1 MCDYVLLGRTRQR
14 PVFGGNVIGLLAA
27 AEPLPHLVEQRLQA
41 LGVLLAVEEGAL
53 AARHPHLGPYRPQVL
68 LVRAQLDGNVL
79 VLLAAARNQL
89 RTAERGQ
96 LRGSHSVRRNLIL
109 LVWGFFRLVD

>member
-27 AEPLPHLVEQRLQA
+27 AEPFPHLVEQRLQA
-41 LGVLLAVEEGAL
+41 LGVLLAVEKGTL
-53 AARHPHLGPYRPQVL
+53 AARDPHLGPDRPQVL

-89 RTAERGQ
+89 RTAERCQ
-96 LRGSHSVRRNLIL
+96 LRGGHSVRK
-109 LVWGFFRLVD
+109 GDYA